1 MKRIIYLAAA
11 SFFLLTACNSNSPTV
26 PATDSLRKAAAPP
39 AIQPAAPA
47 SGFKHQVAS
56 VGGINI
62 HYVIGGTGE
71 PLVLLHGFGQNWY
84 MWNRLLPELAKHFTV
99 IAPDLPGLGESD
111 KPDSGYDKK
120 TMAVH
125 IHDLVKQLGF
135 QNINLAGHDIGLMVA
150 YAYAAQFGGEVK
162 KLALMDAV
170 LPGVEPVWSEVK
182 AFAWWFG
189 FFSWHASGQ
198 IVAGKEKEC
207 LTNFWPVVGH
217 VPHPFTDE
225 ETNEFVRAY
234 SMPGSIP
241 SSFHWFGTFEQ
252 DAIDNKIF
260 MKKRLRMP
268 VLAMGS
274 EFFTAPFLGDHI
286 KLVAENVTISKI
298 KGSGHWVVEENTP
311 QVQKDLLDFFTV
323 K

>member
-1 MKRIIYLAAA
+1 MNRIIYLAAA
-11 SFFLLTACNSNSPTV
+11 FFFLLTACNSNAPTT
-26 PATDSLRKAAAPP
+26 PATDSLTRTANPP

-62 HYVIGGTGE
+62 HYVTGGTGE

-99 IAPDLPGLGESD
+99 IAPDLPGLGESG

-120 TMAVH
+120 TMAAH
-125 IHDLVKQLGF
+125 IHDMVKQLGF

-162 KLALMDAV
+162 KLALMDAL
-170 LPGVEPVWSEVK
+170 LPGVEPVWSQVK
-182 AFAWWFG
+182 ASAWWFG
-189 FFSWHASGQ
+189 FFGWPASGQ
-198 IVAGKEKEC
+198 IVAGKEKEF
-207 LTNFWPVVGH
+207 LTNFWPLVGH

-234 SMPGSIP
+234 STSGSTTGA
-241 SSFHWFGTFEQ
+241 FHWFGGFEQ

-260 MKKRLRMP
+260 MKKKLRMP
-268 VLAMGS
+268 VLAMGG
-274 EFFTAPFLGDHI
+274 EFFGAAFLTDHC
-286 KLVAENVTISKI
+286 KLVAENVTASNI
-298 KGSGHWVVEENTP
+298 KGSGHWIVQENTP
-311 QVQKDLLDFFTV
+311 QVQKDLLDFFTA

>member
-1 MKRIIYLAAA
+1 MNRIIFLATV
-11 SFFLLTACNSNSPTV
+11 SFFLLTACNSNAPTT
-26 PATDSLRKAAAPP
+26 PPTDPPTRPAAAIP
-39 AIQPAAPA
+39 PAAPA
-47 SGFKHQVAS
+47 PGFKHQEAS
-56 VGGINI
+56 VAGRNM

-111 KPDSGYDKK
+111 KPDTVYDKK

-125 IHDLVKQLGF
+125 IHELVRQLGF

-170 LPGVEPVWSEVK
+170 LPGVEPVWGQVK

-189 FFSWHASGQ
+189 FFSWPASAQ

-217 VPHPFTDE
+217 VQHPFNDE
-225 ETNEFVRAY
+225 ETNEFVRVY
-234 SMPGSIP
+234 STPGSMPR
-241 SSFHWFGTFEQ
+241 SFHWFGGFDQ

-260 MKKRLRMP
+260 MKRRLRMP
-268 VLAMGS
+268 VLAMGG
-274 EFFTAPFLGDHI
+274 EFFTAPFLANHI
-286 KLVAENVTISKI
+286 KLVAANVTTSTI
-298 KGSGHWVVEENTP
+298 KGSGHWIVQENTP
-311 QVQKDLLDFFTV
+311 QVQKDLIDFFST

>member
-1 MKRIIYLAAA
+1 MFRIIYLAAT
-11 SFFLLTACNSNSPTV
+11 SFFLLIACNSDAPTA
-26 PATDSLRKAAAPP
+26 PARDTLTKAAAIP

-47 SGFKHQVAS
+47 SGFKHLVAR

-62 HYVIGGTGE
+62 HYVIGGVGE

-84 MWNRLLPELAKHFTV
+84 MWNRMLPELAKHFTV
-99 IAPDLPGLGESD
+99 IAPDLPGLGESN
-111 KPDSGYDKK
+111 KRDSAYDKK
-120 TMAVH
+120 TMATH

-162 KLALMDAV
+162 RLALMDAV
-170 LPGVEPVWSEVK
+170 LPGVEPVWSKVK

-189 FFSWHASGQ
+189 FFSWSASGQ

-217 VPHPFTDE
+217 VPHPFTNE

-234 SMPGSIP
+234 SIPGSIT
-241 SSFHWFGTFEQ
+241 STFHWFGGFDQ

-260 MKKRLRMP
+260 MKKRLRMR
-268 VLAMGS
+268 VLAMGG
-274 EFFTAPFLGDHI
+274 EFFTAPFLADHC
-286 KLVAENVTISKI
+286 KLVAENVTVSNI
-298 KGSGHWVVEENTP
+298 KGAGHWIVQENTP
-311 QVQKDLLDFFTV
+311 QVQNDLLAFFTA